1 MRSLLA
7 IAGILI
13 ALFIVACGGG
23 GDDATPT
30 PSPTATQQP
39 ADGDNGSGETGD
51 AVNKLEDVQLATVR
65 IVASGSF
72 VDPNFGQQNNVAGS
86 GSGFII
92 SSEGIAVTNN
102 HVVTGAA
109 FLDVYVAGNSRPV
122 NARVLGVS
130 ECSDL
135 AVIDIEG
142 DGYRYLDWYDGDV
155 TTGLKIF
162 AAGYPLGVEEYT
174 LLDGIVARTNVDGE
188 TTWSSVDRVIEHTA
202 DTLPGNS
209 GGPIVTEDGRVVA
222 VVYAGDS
229 LGREFAIARDEAL
242 RIIDELRAGQN
253 VTSIG
258 VNGAAI
264 ANADFSGVWAS
275 SVQTGSPAHAAGIRA
290 GDVITRLEGLILAA
304 DGTMED
310 YCDILRSHLPTDP
323 LVVEVF
329 RPATLEVYEGT
340 LNGSPLQLTTTFARE
355 VQDRVP
361 DNPGTGGYTDYV
373 SVSDDSGLLSMSIP
387 REWRDVRGLP
397 WEFDG
402 ELVGHSIAASPDLDG
417 WYTTWGV
424 PGVFFAASESLR
436 GRYNA
441 NELLNLDIYDFSG
454 DCDYDGRYS
463 YEDPLYVGEY
473 DLWLNCGGTGSILI
487 VLTAE
492 PFDSS
497 FVILLQAIAVYDEDL
512 DAIDTV
518 LDTFIADF

>member
-1 MRSLLA
+1 MRSA
-7 IAGILI
+7 IASASGLLI
-13 ALFIVACGGG
+13 ALLLAACGGG
-23 GDDATPT
+23 GGSLQPTSTAGPGATEQ
-30 PSPTATQQP
+30 PSATP
-39 ADGDNGSGETGD
+39 ADGVVSR
-51 AVNKLEDVQLATVR
+51 LEDVREATVR

-72 VDPNFGQQNNVAGS
+72 VDPDFGQQNNVAGS

-92 SSEGIAVTNN
+92 SSDGIAVTNN

-109 FLDVYVAGNSRPV
+109 FLDVYVAGNDRPV

-142 DGYRYLDWYDGDV
+142 DGYRYLDWYDGDI
-155 TTGLKIF
+155 TTGLRIF

-174 LLDGIVARTNVDGE
+174 LLDGIVARVNVDGE
-188 TTWSSVDRVIEHTA
+188 TTWSSVERVIEHTT

-209 GGPIVTEDGRVVA
+209 GGPIVTEDGKVVA

-229 LGREFAIARDEAL
+229 QGRAFAIARDEAL
-242 RIIDELRAGQN
+242 RIIGDLQAGQD
-253 VTSIG
+253 VTSMG
-258 VNGAAI
+258 VNGAAV
-264 ANADFSGVWAS
+264 ANENFSGVWVS

-310 YCDILRSHLPTDP
+310 YCDILRSHLPSDP
-323 LVVEVF
+323 LAVEVF

-340 LNGSPLQLTTTFARE
+340 LNGNPLQLTTTFA
-355 VQDRVP
+355 QDVEGRVP
-361 DNPGTGGYTDYV
+361 DNPGTGGYQDYV
-373 SVSDDSGLLSMSIP
+373 TVTDDSGQLSMSIP
-387 REWRDVRGLP
+387 REWTDVRGLP

-402 ELVGHSIAASPDLDG
+402 ELVGFSIAAAPDLDG

-436 GRYNA
+436 SQYDA
-441 NELLNLDIYDFSG
+441 TDLLNLDDYDFSLE
-454 DCDYDGRYS
+454 CVYDGRYS

-473 DLWLNCGGTGSILI
+473 DLWVDCGGTGSILI

-497 FVILLQAIAVYDEDL
+497 FVILLQAVAVYEEDL